1 MDKNILAI
9 RLSMESQQWEEMV
22 DRLDTYLQIKH
33 QEKLDIKNYK
43 VAQKE
48 KKDSENIALQRA
60 KTQKENQMKNKENKM
75 ADF

>member
-1 MDKNILAI
+1 
-9 RLSMESQQWEEMV
+9 MV